1 MRCVPLVTAALAW
14 STLLTAAPAADA
26 AAKHHTVLVEA
37 EGFDSVGGWVI
48 DQQFMDQMGSPFLM
62 AHGLGVPVEDAK
74 TTVALPAAGTYRV
87 LVRTR
92 DWTAPWNVADPPGK
106 FQVLVDGVALK
117 TVFGTEG
124 TEWHWQDGGT
134 IAVGGDDA
142 AGAKVTLTLNDLSG
156 FDGRCDA
163 VLLTTE
169 PDLNPPNE
177 GAELT
182 EFRHKLL
189 GLPEQPA
196 DAGDFD
202 LVVVGGGVAGCCAAI
217 SAARLGLDVA
227 LIQDRPVLGGVNSSE
242 VRVHLV
248 GDAQKPPYPA
258 LGGVVREIGPRSQ
271 GISREAA
278 NYEDDRKLRVIEAEE
293 KLQLFLNTHAYK
305 VETQGKRITAVI
317 AKDVR
322 TGRELRFPGK
332 LFADCTGDGTI
343 GCLAG
348 ADYRYGR
355 EGRDETGESL
365 APEKA
370 DQQTLGTSVLWNSK
384 PTDEPTRFPECPW
397 AVQFDEKS
405 YQRAT
410 VGSWNWETGFTRDKI
425 AEAERIRDHGL
436 RAAFGNWA
444 FQKNHAPDRQKY
456 ARLKLAWVAYV
467 AGKRESRRLLGDVIL
482 RQQDFDE
489 ARPYPDAAVTA
500 TWPIDLHYP
509 KPSTVEGEEP
519 FRSHAEF
526 RRFKPYPIPYR
537 CLYSRNVENL
547 FMAGRNVSVTH
558 VALGSVRVMRTTGM
572 MGEVVG
578 MAASICKR
586 YDGRPRDV
594 YTNYLDELKELMTQ
608 GVGRDP
614 VSVALKPPEWLES
627 AGPNLARTAAVTV
640 SSRYDPHGFPPE
652 AINDGRIDLGNDRAR
667 WTSAAELPAW
677 AELSWERP
685 QPINAVRVVSGRVG
699 PGGPFSPNIDFVLQ
713 YHDGQE
719 FRDVPG
725 TAVTGNEQIDWHA
738 RFEPITTTR
747 VRLLVTRGLKDLA
760 RIWELELYHVPAPVK

>member
-1 MRCVPLVTAALAW
+1 MAAALIG
-14 STLLTAAPAADA
+14 STLLTSAPPVPAAPSAG
-26 AAKHHTVLVEA
+26 KRHTVLVEA
-37 EGFDSVGGWVI
+37 EGFGTLGGWVI

-62 AHGLGVPVEDAK
+62 AHGLGAPVEDAK

-92 DWTAPWNVADPPGK
+92 DWTAPWDAADPPGK
-106 FQVLVDGVALK
+106 FQLLVDGKPLG

-124 TEWHWQDGGT
+124 AEWHWQDGGT
-134 IAVGGDDA
+134 IAVGGDTA
-142 AGAKVTLTLNDLSG
+142 RPAETKVTLALKDLTG
-156 FDGRCDA
+156 FNGRCDA
-163 VLLTTE
+163 ILLTTD
-169 PDLNPPNE
+169 PGLKPPNE
-177 GAELT
+177 GEEMAA
-182 EFRHKLL
+182 FRRRLL
-189 GLPEQPA
+189 GLPERPA
-196 DAGDFD
+196 DAGEFD

-217 SAARLGLDVA
+217 SAARLGLEVA

-278 NYEDDRKLRVIEAEE
+278 NYEDERKLRVVEAE
-293 KLQLFLNTHAYK
+293 KSLHLFLNTHAYK

-317 AKDVR
+317 ARDIR
-322 TGRELRFPGK
+322 TSRELRFLAK

-343 GCLAG
+343 GYLAG

-370 DQQTLGTSVLWNSK
+370 DRETLGMSVLWNTQ
-384 PTDEPTRFPECPW
+384 PVDEPCGFPECPW

-410 VGSWNWETGFTRDKI
+410 VGSWNWETGFARDKI

-444 FQKNHAPDRQKY
+444 FQKNHAPDQQKY
-456 ARLKLAWVAYV
+456 ARLKLAWVAYI

-482 RQQDFDE
+482 RQQDLDE

-509 KPSTVEGEEP
+509 NPSTVEGEEP

-526 RRFKPYPIPYR
+526 RRFQPYPIPYR

-594 YTNYLDELKELMTQ
+594 YSNYLDDLKELMTR
-608 GVGRDP
+608 GVGREP
-614 VSVALKPPEWLES
+614 VPYVPKPPEWIES
-627 AGPNLARTAAVTV
+627 AGPNLARAATV
-640 SSRYDPHGFPPE
+640 SVSGRYKPDAYPSE
-652 AINDGRIDLGNDRAR
+652 AITDGHIDVGNDGAR
-667 WTSAAELPAW
+667 WVSDEGLPAW
-677 AELSWERP
+677 AELSWEKP
-685 QPINAVRVVSGRVG
+685 QTFSAVRVVSGRVG
-699 PGGPFSPNIDFVLQ
+699 PDGPFSPNIDFVLQ
-713 YHDGQE
+713 YHDGQD

-725 TAVTGNEQIDWHA
+725 TQVAGNEQIDWHA
-738 RFEPITTTR
+738 RFEPVTATR
-747 VRLLVTRGLKDLA
+747 VRLLVTKGLKDLA
-760 RIWELELYHVPAPVK
+760 RIWELELYHTTSPAK

>member
-1 MRCVPLVTAALAW
+1 MRNVQLLAAVLACSALAP
-14 STLLTAAPAADA
+14 AAPAAEN
-26 AAKHHTVLVEA
+26 HHTVLVEA
-37 EGFDSVGGWVI
+37 EGFDAVGGWVI

-74 TTVALPAAGTYRV
+74 ATVALPAAGTYRV

-92 DWTAPWNVADPPGK
+92 DWTAPWDAADPPGK
-106 FQVLVDGVALK
+106 FQLLVDGVALK
-117 TVFGTEG
+117 TLFGTEG
-124 TEWHWQDGGT
+124 AEWHWQDGGT
-134 IAVGGDDA
+134 IAVAQDDA
-142 AGAKVTLTLNDLSG
+142 NLTLVLKDLTG
-156 FDGRCDA
+156 FNGRCDA
-163 VLLTTE
+163 ILLTTDPE
-169 PDLNPPNE
+169 LKPPNE
-177 GAELT
+177 GAEMA
-182 EFRHKLL
+182 EFRRRLL
-189 GLPEQPA
+189 GLPQQPA
-196 DAGDFD
+196 DAGEFD

-217 SAARLGLDVA
+217 SAARLGLEVA

-278 NYEDDRKLRVIEAEE
+278 HYEDERKLGVVEAE
-293 KLQLFLNTHAYK
+293 KSLHLFLNTHAFK
-305 VETQGKRITAVI
+305 VETQGKRIAAVI

-322 TGRELRFPGK
+322 TSRELRFPAK

-343 GCLAG
+343 GYLAG

-365 APEKA
+365 APEQA
-370 DQQTLGTSVLWNSK
+370 DRQTLGTSVLWNTES
-384 PTDEPTRFPECPW
+384 TEEPCGFPECPW
-397 AVQFDEKS
+397 AVPFDEKS

-444 FQKNHAPDRQKY
+444 FQKNRAPDKERY
-456 ARLKLAWVAYV
+456 ARLKLAWVAYI

-509 KPSTVEGEEP
+509 RESTVEGEEP

-526 RRFKPYPIPYR
+526 RRFQPYPIPYR

-594 YTNYLDELKELMTQ
+594 YTNYLDELKALMTQ
-608 GVGRDP
+608 GVGREP
-614 VSVALKPPEWLES
+614 VSIALKPPEWLES
-627 AGPNLARTAAVTV
+627 AGPNLARAAAVSI
-640 SSRYDPHGFPPE
+640 SSRYDPDGFPP
-652 AINDGRIDLGNDRAR
+652 AAVNDGRIDLANDRAR

-677 AELSWERP
+677 AELSWDKP
-685 QPINAVRVVSGRVG
+685 QTLNAVRVVSGRVG
-699 PGGPFSPNIDFVLQ
+699 PDGPFSPNIDFVLQ
-713 YHDGQE
+713 YHDGQQ

-725 TAVTGNEQIDWHA
+725 TQVTGNEQVDWHA
-738 RFEPITTTR
+738 RFEPIAAAR
-747 VRLLVTRGLKDLA
+747 VRLLVTKSLKDLA
-760 RIWELELYHVPAPVK
+760 RVWELEVYHLPHPAK